1 MNENVRDTYLPI
13 EEYLPHRGRMVLLD
27 RLLEAQSG
35 RALATVTIRADSPF
49 CREGQVPAYVGVEY
63 MAQTIGALVG
73 WQAKSVGEAVK
84 TGFLVSVRN
93 YVSQVESFVLGETL
107 FIEAKENWRD
117 EEGLGVMDCA
127 IYHPE
132 PGKPGTKE
140 IAKAT
145 LMVFQPKDLD
155 AYIATS

>member
-1 MNENVRDTYLPI
+1 MTEAYLPI

-27 RLLEAQSG
+27 RLLEAQAD
-35 RALATVTIRADSPF
+35 RALAALTIQADSLF
-49 CREGQVPAYVGVEY
+49 CREGQVPAHVGVEY
-63 MAQTIGALVG
+63 MAQTVGALVG
-73 WQAKSVGEAVK
+73 WQARSAGEAVK
-84 TGFLVSVRN
+84 TGFLVSARN
-93 YVSQVESFVLGETL
+93 YVCQVESFALGETL

-132 PGKPGTKE
+132 PGEPGKPGAKE

-145 LMVFQPKDLD
+145 LMVFQPKNLD